1 VVFVASHRIQSLR
14 KEHEK
19 LLDLVGGIEKMLE
32 LASRNVFS
40 EHLKSLKGLQLLE
53 PGLASVEQHCHAEE
67 RTIERT
73 FKHSLQEE
81 ERARIDAEHEQIIGA
96 VTNLREELKSATADR
111 TMAMICQEWMS
122 SSVCVLTSHTSEKCS
137 AELFL

>member
-1 VVFVASHRIQSLR
+1 
-14 KEHEK
+14 
-19 LLDLVGGIEKMLE
+19 
-32 LASRNVFS
+32 
-40 EHLKSLKGLQLLE
+40 LKSLKGLQLLE